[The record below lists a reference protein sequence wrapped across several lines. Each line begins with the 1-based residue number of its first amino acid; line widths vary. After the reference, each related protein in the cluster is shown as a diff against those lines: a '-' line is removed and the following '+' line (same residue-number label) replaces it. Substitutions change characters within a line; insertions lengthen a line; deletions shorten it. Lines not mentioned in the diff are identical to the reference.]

1 MKEERRLV
9 WRVLRHWTEISD
21 GGRFPRR
28 DQIDR
33 WMRGED
39 GANSLLIA
47 VESPI
52 ELSHFV
58 VVGVN
63 LAIALC
69 PTDTLAG
76 ILLSQVPRVVS
87 ARHGLMIEGGATLRG
102 AGIIDR
108 AVLLPLSEGS
118 VAIDY
123 VLGAM
128 NYRSLRADE
137 VRSTLPAIRLDAA
150 ERRRQARLFGREVA
164 RPGGARSKC
173 PPLP

>member
-28 DQIDR
+28 EQIDR

-58 VVGVN
+58 IVGVN

-69 PTDTLAG
+69 PADTLAG
-76 ILLSQVPRVVS
+76 VLLSQVPRVIS

-102 AGIIDR
+102 AGIIYR

-118 VAIDY
+118 VAIDH
-123 VLGAM
+123 VLGAA
-128 NYRSLRADE
+128 NYRSLRTKEA
-137 VRSTLPAIRLDAA
+137 RTTQINFRRLPTPR
-150 ERRRQARLFGREVA
+150 VA
-164 RPGGARSKC
+164 RNSS
-173 PPLP
+173 L